1 MTAYDPRTTYVSA
14 SAVGC
19 MAHTVGPS
27 IRWGPWDSQAD
38 HQLANT
44 VVTIRLYKGPILS
57 ACNIQASI
65 KYMIWADEGTKEGA
79 ESKVQRCWGRNNAHV
94 IGQIMQCLI

>member
-1 MTAYDPRTTYVSA
+1 MTACDPRRTCVQA

-19 MAHTVGPS
+19 MAHTVSPS

-44 VVTIRLYKGPILS
+44 VVTIGPYKGPILS
-57 ACNIQASI
+57 AFNIQAPR
-65 KYMIWADEGTKEGA
+65 KYMLWADQRTKNGTEV
-79 ESKVQRCWGRNNAHV
+79 KVQRCWGKNNAH
-94 IGQIMQCLI
+94 IIDQIIQCLF

>member
-1 MTAYDPRTTYVSA
+1 
-14 SAVGC
+14 

-44 VVTIRLYKGPILS
+44 VVTIGPYKGPILS
-57 ACNIQASI
+57 AFNIQAPI
-65 KYMIWADEGTKEGA
+65 KYMLWADEGTRTEQNPRCRGVGA
-79 ESKVQRCWGRNNAHV
+79 E
-94 IGQIMQCLI
+94 IMPRS